1 MVRRDMIGPFPHV
14 HQITFNAP
22 IGAKWCDLI
31 TGGRTN
37 ETVRVERDLMVHAI
51 AGTPGEPVRREV
63 TSGMRSPLQNDDD
76 VFQCT
81 IE

>member
-1 MVRRDMIGPFPHV
+1 
-14 HQITFNAP
+14 
-22 IGAKWCDLI
+22 
-31 TGGRTN
+31 
-37 ETVRVERDLMVHAI
+37 MVHAI